1 MKSVIRDLLTKNCLM
16 ILISFFMVFSLF
28 LNPILV
34 LQNKENNIEREL
46 SEEHDSLLKSSK
58 NLAKVM
64 TYFYLMPRLWL
75 DASEKAT
82 NGEARLYI
90 TPYINDTEILV
101 NTSTYTLNDSLRL
114 DHIPEGTLIQSS
126 DPICAV
132 AYSAQKFYTIRS
144 FILLEKEDCGVDY
157 CVPRLYWPGE
167 DNSTNNNATVTI
179 HAFSNNTNVTIEN
192 TGTFSLNASQTLF
205 LNDTLAGTRINSTD
219 GIYCTIFNNKT
230 AAYAEELMAFT
241 MLPKKMLGTQYFMP
255 RFWETLPFEEWP
267 DNSLLF
273 INALTNNTQVTV
285 GNNSFILD
293 EGENHYFMDLPT
305 GTSINSTENI
315 YCTVSN
321 TYSLPIPGDWLQS
334 YSLLPENY
342 CGIFYKMPRLWD
354 DLREPTNDDSSLFIN
369 AYQDNTN
376 VTVGTN
382 MYNLQ
387 KGGTIKL
394 ENIKDNTIIE
404 SNKPIYA
411 LTYNEIPDYIRS
423 FELLPLPS
431 SRDRD
436 LDGLTDGEEEIEGT
450 NVLNPDTDDDGLL
463 DGEEVLIY
471 GSSPLDNDTDSDEL
485 SDYEEAKIY
494 GTNPSNNDTDSD
506 GLSDWDEVKI
516 YPTDPLK
523 NDTDSD
529 GMPDKWEL
537 DNALNATSPLDNVTD
552 PDSDNLTNF
561 YEYQAG
567 TDPWV
572 NDTDSDGMI
581 DGWEFQ
587 NGLDATLNDSQADPD
602 NDGLVNL
609 EEYQNRTNPQDNDT
623 DNDGLSDY
631 AEVVIYHINPLSN
644 DTDGDQLPDGWEV
657 NFGTNASRVDN
668 QEDPD
673 NDELTN
679 YEEFSHG
686 TNPLLADTDGDGL
699 SDGAEVKTHQTD
711 PLDED
716 TDDDNYTDG
725 EEIIAGTDPNI
736 PFDNPQTR
744 QIAFLVLIISVTL
757 GTILTTGIL
766 IYHIRK
772 RIHSYS
778 VTSREPTAPRRR
790 PTPKPSTPR
799 RRPTPKP
806 STPRRRPT
814 PESQTQTTSPTPRTT
829 ERPVQMP
836 LASQDNKCVVCQRP
850 IQERTEIL
858 SCPSCDVKGHPG
870 HFKEWIRIKQTCP
883 NCRKE
888 LREDQ
893 LISGIMGVIN
903 ECWVCQHPLE
913 PKQTTCPK
921 CRAEQLCLICM
932 DPVRYSDN
940 RVICPECNSPFHERC
955 ARVLEE
961 EPSCPNPTCSYIFT
975 EIPYEVQKIVIP
987 QIMIQRELGKQTI
1000 TSEEDLEVVLAR
1012 NPSLFGEDLR
1022 LISRQLVFES
1032 DYISTSNRIDIWFRD
1047 KSDRDVFIE
1056 LKKDNL
1062 TPKAGHE
1069 LIGQVVKYRNVG
1081 IKEGVREGRF
1091 TPDFR
1096 LFVVARGYS
1105 EKKEIVIA
1113 LQRLGVEIFSFEIEG
1128 EE

>member
-1 MKSVIRDLLTKNCLM
+1 
-16 ILISFFMVFSLF
+16 MVSSLF
-28 LNPILV
+28 LNPILG
-34 LQNKENNIEREL
+34 LQNKDNYIHGQL
-46 SEEHDSLLKSSK
+46 SEEQDSLLKSSK
-58 NLAKVM
+58 NLAKLM
-64 TYFYLMPRLWL
+64 AYFYLMPRLWSH
-75 DASEKAT
+75 ASDKAT

-101 NTSTYTLNDSLRL
+101 DNSTYTLNDSLRL

-144 FILLEKEDCGVDY
+144 FVLLEQEDCGVEY
-157 CVPRLYWPGE
+157 RVPRLYWPGE
-167 DNSTNNNATVTI
+167 DNSTNNNARVTI

-192 TGTFSLNASQTLF
+192 TGTFNLNASQTLF

-219 GIYCTIFNNKT
+219 PIYCTIFNNLT
-230 AAYAEELMAFT
+230 AAYAQELMAFT
-241 MLPKKMLGTQYFMP
+241 MFPKKMLGTQYLMP

-267 DNSLLF
+267 DDSLLF
-273 INALTNNTQVTV
+273 INAFTNNTQVTV
-285 GNNSFILD
+285 GKNSFILD
-293 EGENHYFMDLPT
+293 EGENYYFIDLPT
-305 GTSINSTENI
+305 GTSINSTEKI
-315 YCTVSN
+315 YCTASN
-321 TYSLPIPGDWLQS
+321 TYSLPAGGGWLQS
-334 YSLLPENY
+334 YSFLPENY
-342 CGIFYKMPRLWD
+342 CGLFYKMPRLWD
-354 DLREPTNDDSSLFIN
+354 DLKEATNDDSTLFIN

-376 VTVGTN
+376 VTVGTSI
-382 MYNLQ
+382 YNLQ
-387 KGGTIKL
+387 KGGTLKL
-394 ENIKDNTIIE
+394 ENIKDNIIIE

-411 LTYNEIPDYIRS
+411 ITYNEIPDWIRS
-423 FELLPLPS
+423 FEIIPLPS

-436 LDGLTDGEEEIEGT
+436 FDGLTDGEEEREGT
-450 NVLNPDTDDDGLL
+450 NIFDQDTDDDGLL
-463 DGEEVLIY
+463 DGEEVLVY
-471 GSSPLDNDTDSDEL
+471 GSSPLYNDTDSDEL

-506 GLSDWDEVKI
+506 GLSDCDEVKI
-516 YPTDPLK
+516 YSTDPLK

-537 DNALNATSPLDNVTD
+537 DNGLNATSALDNETD

-587 NGLDATLNDSQADPD
+587 YGLDATSNDSQADPD

-609 EEYQNRTNPQDNDT
+609 AEYQNRTNPQDNDT

-644 DTDGDQLPDGWEV
+644 DTDGDQLPDGWEI
-657 NFGTNASRVDN
+657 NFGTNASRIDA

-673 NDELTN
+673 NDGLTN
-679 YEEFSHG
+679 YEEFSHE
-686 TNPLLADTDGDGL
+686 TNPQLADTDGDGL
-699 SDGAEVKTHQTD
+699 SDGAEVRTYLTD
-711 PLDED
+711 PLDKD
-716 TDDDNYTDG
+716 TDDDNFTDG
-725 EEIIAGTDPNI
+725 EEIRAGTDPNI
-736 PFDNPQTR
+736 AFDNPQTR
-744 QIAFLVLIISVTL
+744 QIAVLVLTISVVL
-757 GTILTTGIL
+757 GLIITTGI
-766 IYHIRK
+766 IIFQIRK
-772 RIHSYS
+772 KRHSYY
-778 VTSREPTAPRRR
+778 VTPLEPRVRITPELSKPRR
-790 PTPKPSTPR
+790 PTPKPQTQTTSKS
-799 RRPTPKP
+799 RRPTPK
-806 STPRRRPT
+806 
-814 PESQTQTTSPTPRTT
+814 TTLQ
-829 ERPVQMP
+829 VQIP
-836 LASQDNKCVVCQRP
+836 LEPQNNKCIICQRP
-850 IQERTEIL
+850 IKEQAEIL
-858 SCPSCDVKGHPG
+858 SCPSCDAKGHPG
-870 HFKEWIRIKQTCP
+870 HFKEWIRIKQACP

-888 LREDQ
+888 LRQER

-903 ECWVCQHPLE
+903 ECWVCQHPLDS
-913 PKQTTCPK
+913 KQTTCPK
-921 CRAEQLCLICM
+921 CKAEQLCLICM
-932 DPVRYSDN
+932 DPVHYSDN

-961 EPSCPNPTCSYIFT
+961 EPACPNPICAYIFT

-987 QIMIQRELGKQTI
+987 RIMIQRELGKQTI
-1000 TSEEDLEVVLAR
+1000 TCEEDLEVVLAR

-1022 LISRQLVFES
+1022 LITRQLVFES

-1056 LKKDNL
+1056 LKKDSL

-1081 IKEGVREGRF
+1081 IKEGVKEGRF

-1096 LFVVARGYS
+1096 LFVVTRGYS
-1105 EKKEIVIA
+1105 EKKEIIVA

>member
-1 MKSVIRDLLTKNCLM
+1 MRLIKREPSTKNCLM
-16 ILISFFMVFSLF
+16 IIISFLMVFSLF
-28 LNPILV
+28 VNPILG
-34 LQNKENNIEREL
+34 LQNKDNYIHIQL
-46 SEEHDSLLKSSK
+46 PEEQDSLLKSSK
-58 NLAKVM
+58 NLVKIM
-64 TYFYLMPRLWL
+64 SYFYLMPRLWL
-75 DASEKAT
+75 DVSEEAT
-82 NGEARLYI
+82 NGDARLYI

-101 NTSTYTLNDSLRL
+101 DNSTYTLNDSLRL
-114 DHIPEGTLIQSS
+114 DDIPEGTLIQSS

-144 FILLEKEDCGVDY
+144 FVLLEQEDCGVDY

-192 TGTFSLNASQTLF
+192 TGTFTLNASQILL

-219 GIYCTIFNNKT
+219 PIYCTILNNLT

-241 MLPKKMLGTQYFMP
+241 MFPKKMLGTQYFMP
-255 RFWETLPFEEWP
+255 RFWETVPFEEWP

-305 GTSINSTENI
+305 STSINSTEKI

-321 TYSLPIPGDWLQS
+321 TYSLPVPGDWLQS
-334 YSLLPENY
+334 YSLIPENY
-342 CGIFYKMPRLWD
+342 CGRFYKMPRLWD
-354 DLREPTNDDSSLFIN
+354 DLRETTNDDSNLFIN

-376 VTVGTN
+376 VMVGTSN
-382 MYNLQ
+382 YNLQ
-387 KGGTIKL
+387 KGGTLKL

-411 LTYNEIPDYIRS
+411 ITYNEIPDWIRS
-423 FELLPLPS
+423 FELIPLPS

-436 LDGLTDGEEEIEGT
+436 LDGLTDGEEEIEGS
-450 NVLNPDTDDDGLL
+450 NIFDPDTDDDGLL

-494 GTNPSNNDTDSD
+494 GTNPSSNDTDSD

-516 YPTDPLK
+516 YLTDALK
-523 NDTDSD
+523 NDTD
-529 GMPDKWEL
+529 L
-537 DNALNATSPLDNVTD
+537 
-552 PDSDNLTNF
+552 
-561 YEYQAG
+561 
-567 TDPWV
+567 
-572 NDTDSDGMI
+572 
-581 DGWEFQ
+581 
-587 NGLDATLNDSQADPD
+587 
-602 NDGLVNL
+602 
-609 EEYQNRTNPQDNDT
+609 
-623 DNDGLSDY
+623 DGLSDY

-644 DTDGDQLPDGWEV
+644 DTDGDRLPDSWEI
-657 NFGTNASRVDN
+657 NFGTNASRVDA

-673 NDELTN
+673 NDGLTN
-679 YEEFSHG
+679 FEEFSHE
-686 TNPLLADTDGDGL
+686 TNPYLADTDGDGL
-699 SDGAEVKTHQTD
+699 SDGDEVKIYLTD
-711 PLDED
+711 PLDVD
-716 TDDDNYTDG
+716 TDNDNFSDA
-725 EEIIAGTDPNI
+725 EEIRAGTDPNMA
-736 PFDNPQTR
+736 FDNPQTR
-744 QIAFLVLIISVTL
+744 QIAVLVLVISVVL
-757 GTILTTGIL
+757 GLIMTTGIVIL
-766 IYHIRK
+766 NIRK
-772 RIHSYS
+772 KRQDYYVTPLEPRVRI
-778 VTSREPTAPRRR
+778 TSDSSQFRRQ
-790 PTPKPSTPR
+790 PTPKPRTQ
-799 RRPTPKP
+799 PTPKP
-806 STPRRRPT
+806 QTQITSKPRTQPT
-814 PESQTQTTSPTPRTT
+814 PKPT
-829 ERPVQMP
+829 EDQVQAP
-836 LASQDNKCVVCQRP
+836 LVPQDRCTICQQP
-850 IQERTEIL
+850 IEEQTEIL
-858 SCPSCDVKGHPG
+858 SCPSCGVKGHSG

-888 LREDQ
+888 LREEQ
-893 LISGIMGVIN
+893 LISGIMGVVN
-903 ECWVCQHPLE
+903 ECWVCQHPLD

-921 CRAEQLCLICM
+921 CRTEQLCLICM
-932 DPVRYSDN
+932 DPVHYSDN

-961 EPSCPNPTCSYIFT
+961 EPSCPNPTCSYLFT

-987 QIMIQRELGKQTI
+987 RAMIQRELGKQTI

-1022 LISRQLVFES
+1022 LITRQLVFES

-1047 KSDRDVFIE
+1047 KSNRDVFIE

-1062 TPKAGHE
+1062 APKAGHE

-1081 IKEGVREGRF
+1081 IKEGVKEGRF

-1096 LFVVARGYS
+1096 LFVVARSYS
-1105 EKKEIVIA
+1105 EKKEIIVA

-1128 EE
+1128 EA